1 MFQIPQG
8 YKRFELPNDYNITQ
22 RKLENLQRLAEDRA
36 YYDRNPVKLMEDIMG
51 ISLFD
56 SQAYCVEAQWDTP
69 FILWLCTR
77 GYGKST
83 LGGAFVQAKQLV
95 NNNFVVY
102 IASGTGEQAIQ
113 TFTTLE
119 KLATKGIASMPGLTG
134 LFEKEVAVNNTT
146 GNGFIHNPSGHYYE
160 LYNNSST
167 KTLNS
172 NVDAKRGARANLLYF
187 DETGF
192 LTEEMISVYSAF
204 TIVNSELK
212 LGGNVDIKSVQALPR
227 VIPNQ
232 LMFVSS
238 ASSVDTPFYQT
249 YRDYAKRM
257 ILGDDRYFVAQIDC
271 NVAIH
276 PTVKGKIYPV
286 SSLSQETV
294 DQEMRKQKDKAL
306 REYYCR
312 FDSAQNEGAIV
323 KRADVIR
330 NSITRPPLLY
340 NKNGDKKIVLAY
352 DPARSTD
359 NSILS
364 VGVLYEDPIKGWMMD
379 VSNCVSF
386 VDLGLKKK
394 TPMMTQD
401 QIREIRKLLLDYNG
415 DAADYDSIE
424 IFMADAG
431 SGGGGNSWV
440 RDSLIEDWQ
449 DKHGQTHP
457 GLIDRG
463 YSPEYARRYPNA
475 INKLKLIEP
484 AKHKSEMFEA
494 LIKMIEGGYI
504 TFTENYDGKGY
515 LSILDVDQ
523 KAYQKNRK
531 KLEEKYAKMELS
543 IEELESKIAVDM
555 DKMDLGKV
563 KVYNLSPEEEA
574 ALGQI
579 DLMKEE
585 LINAVRVKRDSGKDA
600 FKISPEKNADTGG
613 ALHDDRLY
621 TLAMLGWY
629 LSLKRVEHIRK
640 KKNTTGNQN
649 LLNVLTFRKP
659 KGISGLL

>member
-1 MFQIPQG
+1 MLIIPKG
-8 YKRFELPNDYNITQ
+8 YKRFELPQDYGITQ

-51 ISLFD
+51 ITLFD
-56 SQAYCVEAQWDTP
+56 SQAYCIERQWCTP
-69 FILWLCTR
+69 YILWLCTR

-83 LGGAFVQAKQLV
+83 LGGAFLQAKQLV
-95 NNNFVVY
+95 NCDFVAY

-119 KLATKGIASMPGLTG
+119 KLATKGISSMPGLTG
-134 LFEKEVAVNNTT
+134 LFEQEVSVNNST
-146 GNGFIHNPSGHYYE
+146 GNGFIHNPSGHYYQ
-160 LYNNSST
+160 LYNGSQT

-172 NVDAKRGARANLLYF
+172 NIDAKRGARANLLYF

-204 TIVNSELK
+204 TIVNADLK
-212 LGGNVDIKSVQALPR
+212 LGGQVDIKTIETLPP

-257 ILGDDRYFVAQIDC
+257 MLGDDRYFVAQIDC

-276 PTVKGKIYPV
+276 PTVKGKLYPV

-294 DQEMRKQKDKAL
+294 DAELRKSKDKAL

-323 KRADVIR
+323 KRADIIR
-330 NSITRPPLLY
+330 NSFTRPPLLY
-340 NKNGDKKIVLAY
+340 NKDGKRKIVMAY
-352 DPARSTD
+352 DPARTTD

-364 VGVLYEDPIKGWMMD
+364 VGSLYEDPEKGWMMD
-379 VSNCVSF
+379 VVNCVSF

-401 QIREIRKLLLDYNG
+401 QIREIRRLLLDYSG
-415 DAADYDSIE
+415 DQADYGAVE
-424 IFMADAG
+424 ILLADAG
-431 SGGGGNSWV
+431 AGGGGNSWV
-440 RDSLIEDWQ
+440 RDSLIEDWT
-449 DKHGQTHP
+449 DRHGIVHP
-457 GLIDRG
+457 GLIDKE
-463 YSPEYARRYPNA
+463 YSPEYVRRYPKA
-475 INKLKLIEP
+475 VNKLKLIEP
-484 AKHKSEMFEA
+484 AKYKSEMFEA

-504 TFTENYDGKGY
+504 TFTENYDGKGF
-515 LSILDVDQ
+515 LSLLDVDQ
-523 KAYQKNRK
+523 KVLAKKRKN
-531 KLEEKYAKMELS
+531 LEEKYRKMELS
-543 IEELESKIAVDM
+543 IEEMEEKIAEEMEKLDI
-555 DKMDLGKV
+555 GTI

-585 LINAVRVKRDSGKDA
+585 LVNAVRVKRDSGKDA

-629 LSLKRVEHIRK
+629 LSQKRVEHIRK
-640 KKNTTGNQN
+640 KRTLPTSN
-649 LLNVLTFRKP
+649 LLDILSFRKP
-659 KGISGLL
+659 KSVI